1 MTSNTF
7 IQMRRGKGM
16 KNLILLAAFLSS
28 TANAEGYYYLV
39 PVNPQPLQYLL
50 PPAYIVPPPNYY
62 APPLL
67 YIQPIQRRYVPPL
80 PDGWGNTKIVP
91 LPPKVD
97 LLPNN

>member
-1 MTSNTF
+1 
-7 IQMRRGKGM
+7 M
-16 KNLILLAAFLSS
+16 KKLLVVGLLFTQHAL
-28 TANAEGYYYLV
+28 AEGYYYLV
-39 PVNPQPLQYLL
+39 PVNPQPLQYML

-62 APPLL
+62 APPPV
-67 YIQPIQRRYVPPL
+67 YIQPIQRRYVPPM